1 MSNKFLS
8 EQGLI
13 HFLKKI
19 NDNIFKDFKEE
30 GNKTLIKIGNI
41 TKTLYIPYAE
51 KAGYAENAGYAKNAN
66 ESLNTSHFDYYPVT
80 QFFKFEEDSCAD
92 PTDSLINP
100 HTEKQHVL
108 TFRVPYFKNMRGDV
122 KMQLVFGCNMMNQD
136 TVTNYISPFMMPPHL
151 VLDSIDGLL
160 YEERFISSHIVHVD
174 ESSFSIKNLYTDL
187 NRDLSEFWEELMPVN
202 YIAIGVAEK
211 QD

>member
-19 NDNIFKDFKEE
+19 NDNIFKDFKKE

-51 KAGYAENAGYAKNAN
+51 NAGYAENAN
-66 ESLNTSHFDYYPVT
+66 ESFSTSHFDSYPVT
-80 QFFKFEEDSCAD
+80 QFFKFEKDSCAD
-92 PTDSLINP
+92 PFDSLVMNQY
-100 HTEKQHVL
+100 TEKQHVL
-108 TFRVPYFKNMRGDV
+108 TFRVPHFENMEGEV
-122 KMQLVFGCNMMNQD
+122 KMQLVFGCNMMNQT
-136 TVTNYISPFMMPPHL
+136 TVTNFISPFMMPPHL
-151 VLDSIDGLL
+151 VLGSIDN
-160 YEERFISSHIVHVD
+160 EFSDDIARFISSHIVYAD
-174 ESSFSIKNLYTDL
+174 TSSFSIKNLFTNLDE
-187 NRDLSEFWEELMPVN
+187 NSSTFWDEPMRVN
-202 YIAIGVAEK
+202 YIAIGVAYN